1 MSSEGIR
8 VHDLALKSSRHL
20 IVEFGMGDGL
30 LLEKLA
36 EQNYDIKLVP
46 INAKAT
52 YVGIETDKNE
62 FKVAKSR
69 IGDNSNVIL
78 FNAPMEEIVPL
89 FSNCTVDQILCVLP
103 DPSYID
109 KSKQSEW
116 ELFYKTI
123 YLKLKNQGL
132 FRLVTEL
139 TDELL
144 EPVSDE
150 AYEAWVHWL
159 VQSFQSLGFTIKE
172 TMHSSPK
179 EYTTR
184 YLTQFRGDTGR
195 IRIVT
200 LDFERQLE

>member
-1 MSSEGIR
+1 MSSGGIGM
-8 VHDLALKSSRHL
+8 HDLALKSSKLL
-20 IVEFGMGDGL
+20 IVEFGMGDGF

-46 INAKAT
+46 NTAKTT
-52 YVGIETDKNE
+52 YVGIEIDKNE
-62 FKVAKSR
+62 FKIAKSR
-69 IGDNSNVIL
+69 MGNNSNVIL

-89 FSNCTVDQILCVLP
+89 FSNCTIDQMLCILP

-109 KSKQSEW
+109 KTKQSEW

-123 YLKLKNQGL
+123 HLKLKNQGL

-150 AYEAWVHWL
+150 AYEAWVQWL
-159 VQSFQSLGFTIKE
+159 VQSFQSLGFTIKKK
-172 TMHSSPK
+172 MHSAPK

-184 YLTQFRGDTGR
+184 YLTQFRGDAGR

-200 LDFERQLE
+200 LDLVRDN